1 MLCSLDI
8 TDDILDYSGIMG
20 LQARR
25 TDNLQGE
32 EELVW
37 DLEGKN
43 PEFSV
48 FEFDQVLEAT
58 SNFSEVNKLG
68 EGGFGAVYKVKIQN
82 T

>member
-1 MLCSLDI
+1 
-8 TDDILDYSGIMG
+8 MG

-58 SNFSEVNKLG
+58 SNFSEVNKLE

>member
-1 MLCSLDI
+1 MKI
-8 TDDILDYSGIMG
+8 DILDYSGIMG

-68 EGGFGAVYKVKIQN
+68 EGGFGAVYKVKI
-82 T
+82 